1 MLNRRHLFGVTGA
14 AVAAA
19 AVPTIAAAREP
30 EPWDVLIAGLTV
42 LDPFLA
48 SQARDARAQGFEV
61 SELYMVCR
69 TVGEPFLL
77 FRKSING
84 VTGPTI
90 FDGTVRGDL
99 N

>member
-1 MLNRRHLFGVTGA
+1 MLNRRLFFGATGA

-19 AVPTIAAAREP
+19 AVPALAAAREP

-42 LDPFLA
+42 LDPILA
-48 SQARDARAQGFEV
+48 DQARDARAQGFEV
-61 SELYMVCR
+61 CELHMVCR

-84 VTGPTI
+84 VTGPHI
-90 FDGTVRGDL
+90 FDGTVKGGL